1 MLHEIEYLQIV
12 ENPITMI
19 DAVMQAIGN
28 SAMPERQEEIEV
40 EVDTQDQPSVSLH
53 SADDV

>member
-19 DAVMQAIGN
+19 DAVMQAIGTR
-28 SAMPERQEEIEV
+28 AMPETPEEIV
-40 EVDTQDQPSVSLH
+40 VDTDTGSNVSL
-53 SADDV
+53 DLVDKTV